1 MNSGGMFFFP
11 QPAPEMPHLRRPAK
25 QSPKAINQ
33 SPKLDQWVQ
42 ETAIGRCKI
51 KIKKRRDIST
61 MASRLKPHQRMI
73 LLQKL
78 IRFYDG
84 GKVRAIQSDNRRIFA
99 MSSAFCPK

>member
-25 QSPKAINQ
+25 QSPKGTR
-33 SPKLDQWVQ
+33 LDQWVQ